1 MGSQRQARAPLRA
14 PERASRMTDSKSGSK
29 DNLNESNMPLLE
41 SEEKAEETPE
51 KEVVEMELEEKKDEV
66 TEKDKKEEKKKKEKK
81 VKVPKVKKEPG
92 PSCIDTLSSGLDLGA
107 RDSQGINVEIDLDF
121 DDVIA
126 EPKAAHGF
134 DPIWRLSFIL
144 FSQTKL
150 WTYRIL
156 SAIVAVPL
164 TILWAIIF
172 SILSVLYVW
181 VIRPIIRIIE
191 LFLAVFKRVL
201 ISVLGATLEPL
212 CHAAGA
218 VFGRVRVNNT
228 TIQEA

>member
-1 MGSQRQARAPLRA
+1 MSG
-14 PERASRMTDSKSGSK
+14 SKSGSK
-29 DNLNESNMPLLE
+29 DNLNESNMPLL
-41 SEEKAEETPE
+41 SDDGAEKTGETPE
-51 KEVVEMELEEKKDEV
+51 RERERRNLLKGKDENS
-66 TEKDKKEEKKKKEKK
+66 EKEESAKEEKKKKEKK
-81 VKVPKVKKEPG
+81 VKVPKEKG
-92 PSCIDTLSSGLDLGA
+92 PSCIDTLSTSLDLAA
-107 RDSQGINVEIDLDF
+107 RDKRGINTEIDIDF
-121 DDVIA
+121 DDVLA
-126 EPKAAHGF
+126 EPSAAHGF
-134 DPIWRLSFIL
+134 DPIWRLSFVL
-144 FSQTKL
+144 FGQTKL
-150 WTYRIL
+150 WIYRII

-228 TIQEA
+228 TVQEA